1 MTFLKTGI
9 WQVTRGDVSPLRYFV
24 YDITKKLLLTVE
36 LFTTKRTTGAAAAL
50 TYSTLLAIVPIL
62 AVVFAIGRGF
72 GYNKYIETWF
82 RDALGSQP
90 QAAEVIIGFV
100 NSYLVHTKSGIF
112 LGIGLLFMLWAVVML
127 INNVEKSF
135 NDIWQVQESRS
146 VYRSLTDYLAMF
158 LLLPIAIVVASG
170 LSLLMATLAG
180 DIDEYFLLGPLMRF
194 LLDIMPYVI
203 MSAVFIGLY
212 IFMPN
217 TRVRFKSAIVP
228 GILAGVAMQGLQ
240 FIYIH
245 SQIWVSSYNAIY
257 GSFAALPMFILWVQ
271 ISWTICLLGAELCF
285 TNQNMEEFAFRADAA
300 DLSHGCRLS
309 LCARIMSLVCRR
321 FEKGERP
328 LTALEIKAAT
338 DIPIRITQE
347 LLHTLVRVRL
357 LSETPADG
365 QSDVPAY
372 QPALSIEHISMG
384 ELIDRLENDGK
395 RGADIRHSP
404 GEGRLWSL
412 VRSLRAEYIAGQR
425 GILLKDMCEEG
436 TGHDDVVN
444 DESA

>member
-1 MTFLKTGI
+1 MKFLKTGI
-9 WQVTRGDVSPLRYFV
+9 WRVTRKDVSPIRYFV
-24 YDITKKLLLTVE
+24 YDIIKKILLTVE

-82 RDALGSQP
+82 RDALASQP

-112 LGIGLLFMLWAVVML
+112 LGVGLLFMLWALVML
-127 INNVEKSF
+127 VNNVEKSF

-158 LLLPIAIVVASG
+158 LLVPIIIVATSG
-170 LSLLMATLAG
+170 VSILMATLAG
-180 DIDEYFLLGPLMRF
+180 EIDEYFLLGPLMRL
-194 LLDIMPYVI
+194 LLDVTPYIIMCC
-203 MSAVFIGLY
+203 VFIGLY
-212 IFMPN
+212 VFMPN

-240 FIYIH
+240 FVYIH

-285 TNQNMEEFAFRADAA
+285 TNQNMEEFAFRANAG
-300 DLSHGCRLS
+300 DLSHSCRIS
-309 LCARIMSLVCRR
+309 LCAQIMSIICRR
-321 FEKGERP
+321 FSEGRP
-328 LTALEIKAAT
+328 PYTALELKAET
-338 DIPIRITQE
+338 DIPIRIIHE
-347 LLHTLVRVRL
+347 LLFSLTRVKL
-357 LSETPADG
+357 LSEVSVDNRTDI
-365 QSDVPAY
+365 VAY
-372 QPALSIEHISMG
+372 QPAMSLEHLSMG
-384 ELIDRLENDGK
+384 TLIDRMETDGK
-395 RGADIRHSP
+395 RNMDIKHGSQD
-404 GEGRLWSL
+404 GRLWQQT
-412 VRSLRAEYIAGQR
+412 RELRNKYLEEQR
-425 GILLKDMCEEG
+425 HILLKDM
-436 TGHDDVVN
+436 
-444 DESA
+444 